1 MVRTNSDCAIVRIR
15 DVARVELGAESYDT
29 QSRFNGL
36 PSATLVVYQAP
47 NANALAVAQTIRTEL
62 TRISASF
69 PEDLA
74 YRVVFDNTSFVI
86 ETIREI
92 MIALLIT
99 FVLVVLV
106 TYLFLQD
113 WRATLIPTLT
123 IPVSLIGSFA
133 VLYLF
138 GYSANTITLFGII
151 LAISLVV
158 DDAIVVVEN
167 VQRVMAEHDDITTAK
182 AARRTMEQVTGP
194 HVLDDQRPDIEP
206 RAVRTHFATAG
217 ATLIRRV
224 SRFQRRLDIS
234 RRWYLAG
241 MIGASR
247 RVGVTSFAFLTLL
260 GGVYGLF
267 RILPSGFIPSE
278 DLGYMFVNVQLPN
291 AASLQRTE
299 AVLQEVV
306 GVMRATPGVADIILP
321 SSRPIPASPRST
333 PHSMVR
339 GAN

>member
-1 MVRTNSDCAIVRIR
+1 M
-15 DVARVELGAESYDT
+15 
-29 QSRFNGL
+29 
-36 PSATLVVYQAP
+36 
-47 NANALAVAQTIRTEL
+47 AQTIRTEL

-99 FVLVVLV
+99 FLLVVLV

-194 HVLDDQRPDIEP
+194 IVTTTLVLGALFVPIAFLSGITGQLYRQFALTILVTITFSTINALTLSPALCALILRRREP
-206 RAVRTHFATAG
+206 PSFAGFRGFNA
-217 ATLIRRV
+217 A
-224 SRFQRRLDIS
+224 LDIS

-247 RVGVTSFAFLTLL
+247 RVVVTSFAFLTLL

-299 AVLQEVV
+299 AVLQDVV